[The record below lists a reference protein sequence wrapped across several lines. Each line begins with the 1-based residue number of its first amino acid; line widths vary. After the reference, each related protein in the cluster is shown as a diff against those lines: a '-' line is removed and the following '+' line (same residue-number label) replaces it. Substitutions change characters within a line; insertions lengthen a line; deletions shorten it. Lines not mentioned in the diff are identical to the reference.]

1 MANQWL
7 DLDSTAAMGAVPSA
21 TRLDSQG
28 DHPEG
33 DDDDQGDEDQDD
45 LAAVSNAALTT
56 LFERW

>member
-1 MANQWL
+1 
-7 DLDSTAAMGAVPSA
+7 MGAVPSA

-33 DDDDQGDEDQDD
+33 DDDDQGDEDQDG